1 MALEPINYGAASND
15 GTGDSLREA
24 MRKSQAN
31 FEYLDQSKA
40 DAQATEQAI
49 AQKADAQATAQAIS
63 QKADAQATELALEG
77 KVTAEAGKSLMTDAE
92 RQKLNG
98 VAEQATKNETDAEL
112 RDRSSHTGTQEISTI
127 AELQGALDA
136 KASALSVSQAI
147 SMAETFTAVPTT
159 FQSWVIFVTQPHF
172 RTFVWNGTKYIRAP
186 WHRPGIIFHSDAPA
200 ANIPHGIQMRSDVTY
215 NVADYPDLAE
225 VYGFTGSTFVLK
237 DARARV
243 IRGADL
249 GKGVDT
255 ALVNGY
261 LQEDAIRNIT
271 GEMYLRDGAGRGI
284 GRPDGYSGALTA
296 SAATGVVANPSLGA
310 TESGQRGITRFDASL
325 SVPTASENRVKSLI
339 ATPYVTI

>member
-1 MALEPINYGAASND
+1 MTERRPLILRADTALPRLQELPVGDLLPTDTLGNAIKVLLQGLVTGNNAGITSTDTVLEAFGKLQAQTSAKVDKDGAKVLSDNNFTNAERVKLANIADGASND
-15 GTGDSLREA
+15 R
-24 MRKSQAN
+24 
-31 FEYLDQSKA
+31 SK
-40 DAQATEQAI
+40 
-49 AQKADAQATAQAIS
+49 
-63 QKADAQATELALEG
+63 
-77 KVTAEAGKSLMTDAE
+77 
-92 RQKLNG
+92 
-98 VAEQATKNETDAEL
+98 
-112 RDRSSHTGTQEISTI
+112 HTGTQSISTVSSLQ
-127 AELQGALDA
+127 AELDA
-136 KASALSVSQAI
+136 KATVLSVSQAI

-172 RTFVWNGTKYIRAP
+172 RTFVWNGTRYVRAP

-200 ANIPHGIQMRSDVTY
+200 ANITHGIQMRSDVTY

-296 SAATGVVANPSLGA
+296 SAATGVIANPALGA